1 MEQGAALDASGLA
14 GKYLT
19 FRLANEEYGIGL
31 LMVKEII
38 GVMTFTKIPK
48 TPDFIRGVIDI
59 RGTVIPVIELRRKFG
74 LEITADTEETCIII
88 VEMPHRGKI
97 MSMGLLV
104 DSVSEVLE
112 IAGANIEAPPDL
124 GADIDTRFILG
135 MAKRQ
140 GYVTILLNVEQVL
153 TDRQTEATANI

>member
-1 MEQGAALDASGLA
+1 MERSAALNVPGFA

-38 GVMTFTKIPK
+38 GLMVFTKIPK

-74 LEITADTEETCIII
+74 IETTADTEETCIII
-88 VEMPHRGKI
+88 VEVPHKGKI
-97 MSMGLLV
+97 MPMGILV

-112 IAGANIEAPPDL
+112 IAGDNIEASPDF
-124 GADIDTRFILG
+124 GSDIDTRFILG
-135 MAKRQ
+135 MAKREN
-140 GYVTILLNVEQVL
+140 YVTILLNIEQVL
-153 TDRQTEATANI
+153 TEMETDAIANT